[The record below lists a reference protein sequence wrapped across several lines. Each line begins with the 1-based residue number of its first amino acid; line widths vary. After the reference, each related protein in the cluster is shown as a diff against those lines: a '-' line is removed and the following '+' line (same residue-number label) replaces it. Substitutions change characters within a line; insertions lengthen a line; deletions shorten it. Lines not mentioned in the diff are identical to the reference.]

1 MNTNVS
7 RFLVDLASSP
17 DRLERFRNDPGG
29 EIERAPLTPD
39 EKTAILAHDSQRVLE
54 VLGGWTEG
62 AIIQV
67 LAVKR
72 PPVKRPPVKKPPV
85 KKPTVKRTP
94 RKRAPGKTK
103 RKAPSRKG
111 TRKGAAKRATARKK
125 TAGRG
130 GRKRR

>member
-7 RFLVDLASSP
+7 DFLVELASNP
-17 DRLERFRNDPGG
+17 DRLERFRNDPRG
-29 EIERAPLTPD
+29 EIERAGLTEND
-39 EKTAILAHDSQRVLE
+39 KAAILAYDSQRVVE
-54 VLGGWTEG
+54 VLGDWTPN

-67 LAVKR
+67 LIVKR
-72 PPVKRPPVKKPPV
+72 PPVRRPPVKKPPV
-85 KKPTVKRTP
+85 KKPPVKRTP
-94 RKRAPGKTK
+94 ARRKTPK

-111 TRKGAAKRATARKK
+111 TAKRTPARKRSSARKK

>member
-7 RFLVDLASSP
+7 KFLVDLASNP

-29 EIERAPLTPD
+29 EIEWAPLTPD
-39 EKTAILAHDSQRVLE
+39 EKSAILAHDSQRIVD

-67 LAVKR
+67 LVVKR
-72 PPVKRPPVKKPPV
+72 PPPTKPPV
-85 KKPTVKRTP
+85 KTPVKPPKRTP
-94 RKRAPGKTK
+94 RKAPK
-103 RKAPSRKG
+103 RKTPAKKGG
-111 TRKGAAKRATARKK
+111 TRKRVAKRTSARKKK